1 MTHRRGTAD
10 GLKAGVI
17 CVGFKSGQLLAVLQ
31 AAYRKG
37 VLAKA
42 MPVLG
47 SALRE
52 TMRRTGKRMDELLGL
67 MDTAADDTVRR
78 LDWLLDRS
86 GPLLKLAASERLMA
100 MVSSLLDL
108 AWVRSA
114 MEWSMVTLL
123 CRVVASKEGVQA

>member
-1 MTHRRGTAD
+1 M
-10 GLKAGVI
+10 
-17 CVGFKSGQLLAVLQ
+17 GFKSGQLLAVLQ

-47 SALRE
+47 NALRE

-78 LDWLLDRS
+78 LDWLLDKS
-86 GPLLKLAASERLMA
+86 GPLLKLAASERLMSV
-100 MVSSLLDL
+100 VSALLDL
-108 AWVRSA
+108 AWVRNA
-114 MEWSMVTLL
+114 MERSMVVFL
-123 CRVVASKEGVQA
+123 CRIVASKEGVKA